1 MGFLFTFP
9 LCKIIDTGDIKKKTL
24 KDIVLNLFSLLPTIV
39 LIFLVVQINF
49 ITEPLN
55 SSKLEIFL
63 WKINPIFILIL
74 SLSYI
79 FRKKKIFKEIFYIF
93 IECPIRFFLFV
104 GKIFS
109 IFIEAIANFLGK
121 FSRLFLI
128 IFIIVL
134 IILALFAVVKLVKF
148 IWYF

>member
-1 MGFLFTFP
+1 
-9 LCKIIDTGDIKKKTL
+9 LCKIIDTGDIKKKTF
-24 KDIVLNLFSLLPTIV
+24 KDVIINLFSLFPTII

-49 ITEPLN
+49 IAEPLY

-93 IECPIRFFLFV
+93 IECPIRFFLFIL
-104 GKIFS
+104 KIFL
-109 IFIEAIANFLGK
+109 IIIEAIANFLGK

-128 IFIIVL
+128 IFIIGL
-134 IILALFAVVKLVKF
+134 IILALFAVVKLIKF